1 MVSKL
6 KLDSEDEKILE
17 ELDNI
22 CGVSQNKEVLR
33 DLIFY
38 IKLKQNNELDFGNY
52 NIIIRNNSSYN
63 LLNDFL
69 KVCSKIFMKYN
80 IIENNKIC
88 YFDKIAN
95 ISIRRD
101 FNFEKIL
108 GIDDGIIVINERK
121 LKIDY
126 SDCIDNLKNVLKQ
139 IKGKV
144 IIFEDIN
151 FCEGEVDA
159 ELGELANF
167 RMTIE
172 KISLEDKIF
181 YCENKLDKLNIKY
194 KKNDLKDYCDVPFWV
209 LKNMVTKLI
218 IECKSKSLDFV
229 DKQMLKKNKE
239 FYSKKSSSKRRN
251 TIRSKK
257 ENNSQKQLE
266 ELVGLDN
273 IKSQMNKIL
282 NYIKLNKERG
292 QLPSLHMC
300 FTGNPRYWKNQYS

>member
-218 IECKSKSLDFV
+218 IECKSKSLI
-229 DKQMLKKNKE
+229 QKNHLQRE
-239 FYSKKSSSKRRN
+239 
-251 TIRSKK
+251 
-257 ENNSQKQLE
+257 
-266 ELVGLDN
+266 
-273 IKSQMNKIL
+273 KIL
-282 NYIKLNKERG
+282 
-292 QLPSLHMC
+292 
-300 FTGNPRYWKNQYS
+300 